1 MGGQML
7 TDTEGALPI
16 AEDEILNSPRL
27 KIPFS
32 LPDIGEEEIQ
42 AVTECLRSGWL
53 TTGSRCA
60 TFEKDFARFV
70 GGDVESV
77 AVSSCTAGLEIAL
90 AALGIEAGDEVI
102 TTDFTFSATA
112 MSVIHI
118 GATPVLADIDPLT
131 LNIDCGK
138 IEDLITSRTK
148 AIIPVHYAGLSCDM
162 DAINDIARRHKLK
175 VIEDAAHAL
184 PTTWNGRMI
193 GNATSDASVFS
204 FYATK
209 TITTGEGGM
218 ITFRDADVAKRARTL
233 RLHGIDR
240 DVFMRYQAGRNSWGY
255 EIVAPGFKS
264 NLTDVAA
271 AIGIVQLKRAW
282 DFHKR
287 RSELSTAYDKAL
299 AGFPI
304 VLPPRAPQGSL
315 HACHLYAIRL
325 RAEAPME
332 RDAFI
337 ARMADLGINCS
348 VHFIPLHLHS
358 YWREKLN
365 VSEAMFPQS
374 QKAFEKLVTLPM
386 FNSMTD
392 QMQTYVINAVK
403 QLLS

>member
-1 MGGQML
+1 M
-7 TDTEGALPI
+7 TRSTESELPAEL
-16 AEDEILNSPRL
+16 AEDEILFSPRL
-27 KIPFS
+27 KIPFCI
-32 LPDIGEEEIQ
+32 PDIGEEEIQ

-53 TTGSRCA
+53 TTGNRCA
-60 TFEKDFARFV
+60 TFEKDFSRFV
-70 GGDVESV
+70 GGEVESI
-77 AVSSCTAGLEIAL
+77 AVSSGTAGLEIAL
-90 AALGIEAGDEVI
+90 AALGIGAGDEVV

-112 MSVIHI
+112 MSVVQV

-138 IEDLITSRTK
+138 IEGLVTSRTK
-148 AIIPVHYAGLSCDM
+148 AIVPVHYAGLSCDM
-162 DAINDIARRHKLK
+162 DMINAVARRHGLK

-218 ITFRDADVAKRARTL
+218 ITFRDADVARRARIL

-240 DVFMRYQAGRNSWGY
+240 DVFMRYQGGGNSWGY

-264 NLTDVAA
+264 NLTDMAA

-287 RSELSTAYDKAL
+287 RSELSSAYDKAL
-299 AGFPI
+299 AGLPI
-304 VLPPRAPQGSL
+304 LLPPKAPQSDL
-315 HACHLYAIRL
+315 HSFHLYAIRL
-325 RAEAPME
+325 RAEAPIG

-337 ARMADLGINCS
+337 ERMADLGINCS

-358 YWREKLN
+358 YWRKKLN

-374 QKAFEKLVTLPM
+374 QKAFEQLVTLPM
-386 FNSMTD
+386 FPSMTD
-392 QMQTYVINAVK
+392 KMQSYVINAVK
-403 QLLS
+403 RILS